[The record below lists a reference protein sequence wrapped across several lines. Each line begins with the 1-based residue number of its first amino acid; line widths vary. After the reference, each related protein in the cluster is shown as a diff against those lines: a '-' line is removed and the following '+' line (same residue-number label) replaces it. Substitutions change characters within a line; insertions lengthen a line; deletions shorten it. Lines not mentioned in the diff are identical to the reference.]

1 MNIHR
6 NETLYRTRVP
16 YAANAV
22 AHDCGSVD
30 RKSTSYKLGLRQ
42 LAEWHRVCEKRRRKA
57 AKEKEQ

>member
-6 NETLYRTRVP
+6 NDRLYCVRGS

-22 AHDCGSVD
+22 THECGCGD

-42 LAEWHRVCEKRRRKA
+42 LAEWHRMCAERRRK
-57 AKEKEQ
+57 EREQ